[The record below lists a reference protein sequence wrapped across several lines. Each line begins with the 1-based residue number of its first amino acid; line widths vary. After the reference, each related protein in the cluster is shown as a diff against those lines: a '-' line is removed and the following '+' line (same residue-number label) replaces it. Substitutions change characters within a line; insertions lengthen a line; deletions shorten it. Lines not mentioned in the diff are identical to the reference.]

1 MEAGHL
7 YQRLIT
13 RLLKHIKGVDA
24 NKIAGTYLVMGSILD
39 RVLNNA

>member
-13 RLLKHIKGVDA
+13 WLLKHIKALDA
-24 NKIAGTYLVMGSILD
+24 NKIAGTRLIWGSILD
-39 RVLNNA
+39 IALNNT

>member
-13 RLLKHIKGVDA
+13 RLLKHIKGLDA
-24 NKIAGTYLVMGSILD
+24 NKIAGTHLIWGSILD
-39 RVLNNA
+39 IVLNNA

>member
-24 NKIAGTYLVMGSILD
+24 NKIAGTHLIMGFVS
-39 RVLNNA
+39 